1 MSFAKCGAT
10 LTKCRLHHS
19 RRRKNLSLPS
29 KVLNTNKR
37 NESVHENENDSGVED
52 ASDMDS
58 DVEERHVENLI
69 KKYL

>member
-10 LTKCRLHHS
+10 FITCRHHS
-19 RRRKNLSLPS
+19 RRRKKSNLPS

-37 NESVHENENDSGVED
+37 NESVHENENDSGVKD

>member
-1 MSFAKCGAT
+1 M
-10 LTKCRLHHS
+10 S
-19 RRRKNLSLPS
+19 RRRKKLNLPS

-37 NESVHENENDSGVED
+37 NKSAHENDSGVKD
-52 ASDMDS
+52 TSDMDS